1 MTLPTLYPGMVNSPS
16 TTLTSSIDD
25 DDTTIAVAE
34 LSVFPSAD
42 NIAVIG
48 DEDEE
53 SPETIKY
60 TGKSAAS
67 GAGNL
72 TGVERAFQGTAKEWP
87 ADTQIARKFTEY
99 DYDAIC
105 DNIVGHDHTGGAG
118 AAITEGAL
126 SLSDVTTA
134 DASSSAHGFCPKLSD
149 DETEVLNGAGEWTDS
164 PHRASL
170 ARQAIINGNFDIWQ
184 RGTAFTAASTP
195 ANSDDTYLPD
205 RWILLSDG
213 NDIVD
218 VSRES
223 TIIPE
228 GSTYSLKAEVET
240 ANKKFGF
247 LQIVESVDSMK
258 FAGKSA
264 SLSFQAR
271 TATGHTIENV
281 RASLLSWTGSPDL
294 ITSDVVSAW
303 GAEGTNPTFVS
314 YGASPLTGWAYSK
327 QITINNT
334 GSELT
339 NYQLKFTI
347 NRSTGSD
354 SGFTVYVGTNCE
366 SDYDDIRFTTSD
378 GTTLCDYWIES
389 SSTSTANIWVEV
401 PTVTGTGNTTL
412 YLYYGNSG
420 ATAVSNGDATFPF
433 FDDFPGSSLDGD
445 KWTSS
450 GSITVSDSIV
460 TITRTGGADAS
471 ITGVTP
477 FGTGYAM
484 RSSVKPSAFGSTA
497 TQLQSGLRNTSTL
510 SHSST
515 VWSWTDAGVTGKHG
529 NYNAGGGET
538 YANATGGASGVFQ
551 IHDVMRGSSQSK
563 FKINNANEVTIS
575 TNYYTGDAEPFARAL
590 YANGYYIAIDFVA
603 IHKYADTEPT
613 ISAWGSEVAYGS
625 GWTAENTAT
634 NLPITTSWTT
644 YKIEGIDIDTAG
656 VKNIGVFIWVD
667 DTDAAADDLLYLGQ
681 IQLCAGDIALPFE
694 PKTYEG
700 ELSFCQRYYQRL
712 TVQTENGTRWVSFPV
727 TMRSSPTLTTDKGST
742 GNQSKDG
749 FNLTHTSS
757 AVADISATSE
767 L

>member
-72 TGVERAFQGTAKEWP
+72 TGVERAFQGTAQSWGSGTK
-87 ADTQIARKFTEY
+87 IRRNFTEY

-223 TIIPE
+223 TVIPST
-228 GSTYSLKAEVET
+228 GSLYSLKAEVET

-247 LQIVESVDSMK
+247 LTILESADAK
-258 FAGKSA
+258 KLAGKTV

-271 TATGHTIENV
+271 TTVSKVIENL
-281 RASLLSWTGSPDL
+281 RAAVISWSSTADTV
-294 ITSDVVSAW
+294 TSDVVSSW
-303 GAEGTNPTFVS
+303 GAEGTNPTLAANWT
-314 YGASPLTGWAYSK
+314 YE
-327 QITINNT
+327 NT
-334 GSELT
+334 P
-339 NYQLKFTI
+339 
-347 NRSTGSD
+347 
-354 SGFTVYVGTNCE
+354 
-366 SDYDDIRFTTSD
+366 
-378 GTTLCDYWIES
+378 
-389 SSTSTANIWVEV
+389 ANIAITTDFATYKVE
-401 PTVTGTGNTTL
+401 G
-412 YLYYGNSG
+412 
-420 ATAVSNGDATFPF
+420 
-433 FDDFPGSSLDGD
+433 
-445 KWTSS
+445 
-450 GSITVSDSIV
+450 
-460 TITRTGGADAS
+460 
-471 ITGVTP
+471 
-477 FGTGYAM
+477 
-484 RSSVKPSAFGSTA
+484 
-497 TQLQSGLRNTSTL
+497 
-510 SHSST
+510 
-515 VWSWTDAGVTGKHG
+515 
-529 NYNAGGGET
+529 
-538 YANATGGASGVFQ
+538 
-551 IHDVMRGSSQSK
+551 
-563 FKINNANEVTIS
+563 
-575 TNYYTGDAEPFARAL
+575 
-590 YANGYYIAIDFVA
+590 IAID
-603 IHKYADTEPT
+603 
-613 ISAWGSEVAYGS
+613 
-625 GWTAENTAT
+625 TANTA
-634 NLPITTSWTT
+634 
-644 YKIEGIDIDTAG
+644 
-656 VKNIGVFIWVD
+656 NIGVFIWVD
-667 DTDAAADDLLYLGQ
+667 DTDAAVDDLLYLSQ
-681 IQLCAGDIALPFE
+681 VQLCIGDIALPFE
-694 PKTYEG
+694 PKSYAE
-700 ELSFCQRYYQRL
+700 EFLMCCRYYYRIMEGWRYCFGYNPSTTYARSL
-712 TVQTENGTRWVSFPV
+712 LVLPV
-727 TMRSSPTLTTDKGST
+727 PMRSSPTLETTGTASDYSVLHKGPTMTTCSEVPYISISHNGYAQLVFKVASGLT
-742 GNQSKDG
+742 AGDG
-749 FNLTHTSS
+749 S
-757 AVADISATSE
+757 ASAPAAAGSYLGFSAE